1 MAVKHAGQIV
11 LFQFPQTD
19 LGIGKMRPAI
29 LLAPLPSDY
38 DDWLVCMMSSKTRQA
53 ITGIDELVSFNDG
66 DFEQSGLKAD
76 TIIRLT
82 RWAVVSDSIFSGTI
96 GEIDSDRLKRLK
108 TNLARWIENS

>member
-53 ITGIDELVSFNDG
+53 VSGIDELVSTNDT
-66 DFEQSGLKAD
+66 DFDRTGLKTD
-76 TIIRLT
+76 TVIRLT
-82 RWAVVSDSIFSGTI
+82 RLAVVSDSIFTGTI
-96 GEIDSDRLKRLK
+96 GEINSDRLGRLK
-108 TNLARWIENS
+108 TNLAQWIENS